1 MGINENLRNLCVR
14 VFENVLRVP
23 GIFLLEIWWIK
34 RDMNISELADE
45 AMRNTELPSYLEM
58 NKIIEFVH
66 TRNLD
71 QSAATILSYSGRI
84 PLFIS

>member
-1 MGINENLRNLCVR
+1 MGINENIRSLCLRI
-14 VFENVLRVP
+14 FENFLRLP

-34 RDMNISELADE
+34 RDMNISEL
-45 AMRNTELPSYLEM
+45 TEDMLQTSQLPSYLEV

-71 QSAATILSYSGRI
+71 QSAATILSYSGMI
-84 PLFIS
+84 